1 MKCQNETVSTTV
13 RMCFHISLFVYK
25 TQYLKKKVMESSET
39 NNTDNLAKI
48 QKKIEKDRRKRQ
60 SLAATQQNPRG
71 EKKQR

>member
-1 MKCQNETVSTTV
+1 MCVFRHRHGLMKCQNETVSTTV

-48 QKKIEKDRRKRQ
+48 QKKIEGSGKV
-60 SLAATQQNPRG
+60 
-71 EKKQR
+71 